1 MAAMETDAE
10 RTKVLEFGLGE
21 GTYCLEIGVI
31 DEIVDA
37 GDLTRIPNSP
47 DHVEGVMDLRG
58 RTTTIVDPK
67 TLFGIDETG
76 PRERIVVFDDDE
88 LSEGGTV
95 GWIVDEVFQVRD
107 VTPDDVDDGTT
118 TDDPGLNGI
127 VKSDDRFVVWV
138 DPDVEA
144 DESVGTGIDGSDAS
158 VGDAGSGGDVA
169 DGTDTDDTAAGRS
182 KSV

>member
-1 MAAMETDAE
+1 MAATEANVE
-10 RTKVLEFGLGE
+10 PTKVLEFGLGE

-37 GDLTRIPNSP
+37 AELTRIPNSP

-67 TLFGIDETG
+67 TLFGIEEQG

-107 VTPDDVDDGTT
+107 VDPEDVDDGTT
-118 TDDPGLNGI
+118 ATDRGVNGI
-127 VKSDDRFVVWV
+127 VTSGDRFVVWV
-138 DPDVEA
+138 DPAIDDVGG
-144 DESVGTGIDGSDAS
+144 DESRPT
-158 VGDAGSGGDVA
+158 
-169 DGTDTDDTAAGRS
+169 
-182 KSV
+182 